1 MEKKIIKLNVTSAT
15 GSENVLFSFEH
26 PYIFKNL
33 INILKRE
40 GVDVAIKPV
49 PILNGLIY
57 IPTIYDVGNVQLIL
71 RYNRN
76 SFIQDGIAQLL
87 SPVLRNVV
95 MNKVDGATLRDMIY
109 DFFAALLTILNP
121 FSYAEGMKAA
131 ESCRSWIEAD
141 EDKLKNAGFI
151 PFAAQQKA

>member
-33 INILKRE
+33 INILKKE
-40 GVDVAIKPV
+40 GIDVAIKYV
-49 PILNGLIY
+49 PFLNGIVY
-57 IPTIYDVGNVQLIL
+57 IPVIYSVGDVQLIL

-76 SFIQDGIAQLL
+76 SFIQNGIAQLL

-95 MNKVDGATLRDMIY
+95 MNKVDGATLRDAIY

-121 FSYAEGMKAA
+121 FSYAKSMKAA
-131 ESCRSWIEAD
+131 ESCRLWIEAD
-141 EDKLKNAGFI
+141 EDTLQNAGFI
-151 PFAAQQKA
+151 PFVRP

>member
-33 INILKRE
+33 INILKKE

-49 PILNGLIY
+49 PILNGIIY
-57 IPTIYDVGNVQLIL
+57 IPVIYSIGDVQLIL

-76 SFIQDGIAQLL
+76 SFIQNGIAQLL

-95 MNKVDGATLRDMIY
+95 MNKIDGATLRDAIY

-121 FSYAEGMKAA
+121 FSYAESMKAA
-131 ESCRSWIEAD
+131 ESCRTWIEAD
-141 EDKLKNAGFI
+141 EDILKTAGYT
-151 PFAAQQKA
+151 PFARQ

>member
-33 INILKRE
+33 VNILKKE

-49 PILNGLIY
+49 PFLNGLIY
-57 IPTIYDVGNVQLIL
+57 VPVIYSIGDVQLIL

-76 SFIQDGIAQLL
+76 SFIQNGIAQLL

-95 MNKVDGATLRDMIY
+95 MNKIDGATLRDAIY

-121 FSYAEGMKAA
+121 FSYAESMKAA
-131 ESCRSWIEAD
+131 ESCRLWIEAD
-141 EDKLKNAGFI
+141 KDIVQNASSITRAF
-151 PFAAQQKA
+151 